1 MARAERE
8 KGVRGEREV
17 VAILRRW
24 GFACDRSPNSGGL
37 FIPGDVVGV
46 EGYHIEVKRQERLR
60 LPEWL
65 EQARSEAPPNTLP
78 VVVWRRSRD
87 EWYAALPLAD
97 LLYLIQRPTVDKTVD
112 AVGMADELLQQAKR
126 RGDS

>member
-8 KGVRGEREV
+8 KGARGEREV
-17 VAILRRW
+17 VALLRRW

-37 FIPGDVVGV
+37 YIPGDVVGV

-60 LPEWL
+60 LPEWI
-65 EQARSEAPPNTLP
+65 EQARSEAPPGASP
-78 VVVWRRSRD
+78 VVVFRRSRD

-97 LLYLIQRPTVDKTVD
+97 L
-112 AVGMADELLQQAKR
+112 AELMGAAAE
-126 RGDS
+126 